1 MSHSY
6 TVGPA
11 RDDSE
16 FEALMAI
23 LRLVFSFPPERGE
36 RYADRL
42 GHENFRVIRAG
53 EEPVGGLALIRMG
66 QFFGGRSVPS
76 VGISV
81 VGIAPHFRGQGAGR
95 CLMRQT
101 VEDLHRAGATLSALY
116 PATQPIYR
124 SAGYEQAGGRWET
137 TLPLNDINISDHEL
151 QMRPLTEQD
160 AETVAKL
167 YRDDVMRH
175 HGPLD
180 RNEFIWWRVREPR
193 GDIAHGQL
201 IHADGE
207 PQGYIYCVQRPNEG
221 FPPHHL
227 AISDLAARTPRA
239 GRRILTFLS
248 EHRSMADRA
257 IFYRLPVDPLLCLL
271 PEQSARTRLEITWM
285 LRIVNAEAAL
295 TARGYAPELAAELHF
310 NVHDDLIEPNNGPFI
325 LRISDGQGE
334 VTRGGAG
341 RLDIDIRGL
350 AMFYSG
356 FSSATNLLATGLLRG
371 SAEDA
376 CGADAVFAGPMP
388 WMTDIF

>member
-1 MSHSY
+1 MSLSY

-16 FEALMAI
+16 FEALMDI
-23 LRLVFSFPPERGE
+23 LRLVFSFPPERGQ
-36 RYADRL
+36 RYADQL

-53 EEPVGGLALIRMG
+53 EELAGGLALIHMG

-81 VGIAPHFRGQGAGR
+81 VGITPHFRGQGAGR
-95 CLMRQT
+95 CLMRRT
-101 VEDLHRAGATLSALY
+101 VEELYRLGSALSALY
-116 PATQPIYR
+116 PATQPLYR

-151 QMRPLTEQD
+151 QMRPLDEQD
-160 AETVAKL
+160 AETVAQL
-167 YRDDVMRH
+167 YRADVTHH

-180 RNEFIWWRVREPR
+180 RNEFIWSRVREPR
-193 GDIAHGQL
+193 GDAAHGQL
-201 IHADGE
+201 VHADGE
-207 PQGYIYCVQRPNEG
+207 PEGYIYYVQRPNEG
-221 FPPHHL
+221 FPPHHI
-227 AISDLAARTPRA
+227 AISDMAARTPRA

-257 IFYRLPVDPLLCLL
+257 VFYRSPADPLLCLL
-271 PEQSARTRLEITWM
+271 PEQSGRTELEMRWM
-285 LRIVNAEAAL
+285 LRIVNIEAAL
-295 TARGYAPELAAELHF
+295 AARGYAPPVTAELHL

-325 LRISDGQGE
+325 LRVKDGRGE
-334 VTRGGAG
+334 VARGGEG

-350 AMFYSG
+350 AMLYSG
-356 FSSATNLLATGLLRG
+356 FCPATALLATGLLRG
-371 SAEDA
+371 TANDA
-376 CGADAVFAGPMP
+376 RAADAVFAGPTP